1 MFSYKYLEI
10 SFRNVNATNAVTSRG
25 DPFSP
30 LKPPAVD
37 LVLTIPAAVN
47 PLLQLPTA
55 LAGRHYIP
63 DQSQWEVLTDQMG
76 RPAVFFFSP
85 LGR

>member
-1 MFSYKYLEI
+1 MLYYKYLEK
-10 SFRNVNATNAVTSRG
+10 SFRNVNDTNAMTPQG
-25 DPFSP
+25 DPFSL

-37 LVLTIPAAVN
+37 LVLTILAAVR

-63 DQSQWEVLTDQMG
+63 DPSQWEVLTDQMG

-85 LGR
+85 